1 MPKLPALK
9 PSEVLKTLQK
19 MSFTVIRSKGAHMQL
34 KKGNLLVTI
43 PFHSK
48 DLKPETLKSILRQ
61 ARIEFG
67 ELKKIYN
74 RIANFIW

>member
-9 PSEVLKTLQK
+9 PSEVLKALQRIG
-19 MSFTVIRSKGAHMQL
+19 FTVIRSKGGHMQL

-48 DLKPETLKSILRQ
+48 DLKAETLRSILRQ
-61 ARIEFG
+61 AKINFE
-67 ELKKIYN
+67 ELKKN
-74 RIANFIW
+74 L

>member
-1 MPKLPALK
+1 MPKLPTLK
-9 PSEVLKTLQK
+9 PSEVLRALQR
-19 MSFTVIRSKGAHMQL
+19 MGFTVIRSKGAHMQL

-61 ARIEFG
+61 ARIEFD
-67 ELKKIYN
+67 ELKKN
-74 RIANFIW
+74 L